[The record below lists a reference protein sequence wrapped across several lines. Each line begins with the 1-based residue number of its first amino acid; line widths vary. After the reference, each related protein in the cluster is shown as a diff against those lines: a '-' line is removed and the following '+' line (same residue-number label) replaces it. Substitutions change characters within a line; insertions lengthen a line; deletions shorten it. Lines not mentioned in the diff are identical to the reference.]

1 MACAVLLYAVL
12 LGTPTTAAAG
22 LMSET
27 FDYADGL
34 LPGDRWT
41 MTGGEFLC
49 RAGQLYVVS
58 ERSNPIVAWRGEL
71 ANDVTVE
78 ARLINAPTCHWSGLQ
93 VKSRFR
99 VAVNRQFG
107 HLAISD
113 EQAEGGPKVL
123 AECPNWTTYV
133 NDPFDFRLRVALQGS
148 RICAFADD
156 RLMAE
161 AYHPEASGK
170 GGLALLGGWGTTVAW
185 DDIIVHEGADLHTR
199 PQEVPV
205 GIKQSSLLAITA
217 ARWDDPHGL
226 YAPGQKASLAMTI
239 ANPRE
244 GQFSGVV
251 RLRLVDFWGNVVGA
265 QTLRINLPPG
275 GKTDLVPLITPP
287 GPGVFKVAVDI
298 SAGKGGLEWLEDLI
312 SLAVI
317 DPAPAADLKPRP
329 ESMFGGHV
337 DAIRLDWHLDLAKRL
352 GMRWLRNHDALQ
364 WTWWIRTEPQNDQWQ
379 WHDEE
384 LGKLTDRGLL
394 LLGEF
399 LHCPAWAADAPPGID
414 LTGSHYLYS
423 AYPPKDWA
431 EFAEY
436 VYETVRHYRDHIH
449 NWEIWNEPYYN
460 GFWKGTPEQY
470 ARLAKI
476 AYRECKRADPSCT
489 VWGACTHL
497 STQDWLERAL
507 KAGLGKSMDGLSM
520 HGYSV
525 SAALDSANNPYGGVG
540 RLRNLLAKYG
550 RPGVRIWDTEA
561 GVPSTSF
568 LDQHRAGVSEPD
580 AKYHFRNAAAELV
593 RMYVEHAAVGIEKLF
608 YYNCIYTRQPWPARP
623 ESPKDKID
631 NGLMD
636 VGGVIKPTGVAYA
649 TCAALLEDAK
659 FEQRV
664 DTPAGLRA
672 YLFAR
677 GDTTVGVVFGS
688 FHSFAE
694 SRRVA
699 LALPD
704 WAPANE
710 PAFRD
715 VMNAKLLPKALGQG
729 QVEITIS
736 RLPWFVSARVP
747 VEHVAAWLKGAR
759 KL

>member
-298 SAGKGGLEWLEDLI
+298 SAGKGGLEWLEDL
-312 SLAVI
+312 
-317 DPAPAADLKPRP
+317 
-329 ESMFGGHV
+329 
-337 DAIRLDWHLDLAKRL
+337 RLD
-352 GMRWLRNHDALQ
+352 GDANQ
-364 WTWWIRTEPQNDQWQ
+364 
-379 WHDEE
+379 DEAVGQLIE
-384 LGKLTDRGLL
+384 AGQ
-394 LLGEF
+394 
-399 LHCPAWAADAPPGID
+399 PVVQID
-414 LTGSHYLYS
+414 LGDVYDLGREFFRWEVATAVAAHLMGVNPFNQPNVESAKKAARAATDAYKSTRRLPELEPSAQDEGLVAYSNMPVGS
-423 AYPPKDWA
+423 
-431 EFAEY
+431 
-436 VYETVRHYRDHIH
+436 
-449 NWEIWNEPYYN
+449 
-460 GFWKGTPEQY
+460 PEQ
-470 ARLAKI
+470 ALA
-476 AYRECKRADPSCT
+476 
-489 VWGACTHL
+489 
-497 STQDWLERAL
+497 
-507 KAGLGKSMDGLSM
+507 
-520 HGYSV
+520 
-525 SAALDSANNPYGGVG
+525 
-540 RLRNLLAKYG
+540 NLLALV
-550 RPGVRIWDTEA
+550 RPGDYIA
-561 GVPSTSF
+561 LQAYLP
-568 LDQHRAGVSEPD
+568 P
-580 AKYHFRNAAAELV
+580 
-593 RMYVEHAAVGIEKLF
+593 
-608 YYNCIYTRQPWPARP
+608 TR
-623 ESPKDKID
+623 E
-631 NGLMD
+631 
-636 VGGVIKPTGVAYA
+636 T
-649 TCAALLEDAK
+649 TAAL
-659 FEQRV
+659 QR
-664 DTPAGLRA
+664 LRLA
-672 YLFAR
+672 LRDRYRVA
-677 GDTTVGVVFGS
+677 TTVGYGPRFLHSTGQLHKGDGNTGVFLQLT
-688 FHSFAE
+688 AD
-694 SRRVA
+694 A
-699 LALPD
+699 A
-704 WAPANE
+704 
-710 PAFRD
+710 RD
-715 VMNAKLLPKALGQG
+715 VPIPDEAGKDASSMTFGVLEAAQALGDRQALLDG
-729 QVEITIS
+729 GRRFL
-736 RLPWFVSARVP
+736 RL
-747 VEHVAAWLKGAR
+747 HLKGDVEAGLAR
-759 KL
+759 LLKAVQ